1 MINDINILV
10 ILKGPNNIYI
20 YIITLKQGNHKKC
33 LKLPSKNYNSLCE
46 KNIIALNT
54 SIKVLIQLRIEF
66 LNEHRI
72 GKILR

>member
-20 YIITLKQGNHKKC
+20 YIITIKQGIHKKC

-46 KNIIALNT
+46 KKYNC
-54 SIKVLIQLRIEF
+54 IKYFNQSTYSVTY
-66 LNEHRI
+66 
-72 GKILR
+72 